1 MLAGKLANVIFKSI
15 ICLCV
20 ILSVSTTLKIT
31 VFRNGHL
38 FFVGL
43 IHQASFNLPS
53 ASFYSLC
60 LSVLQRLCRL
70 IDRLSPGLFQ
80 NSPLYQYL
88 HDLGHTDFE
97 ACPTSK
103 EEEEEE
109 YGLEGDF
116 ASDRERQKT
125 LVSVSVVGFP
135 KLELQRSRCDHRLIY
150 NPRWLKPSG
159 VYLHLKS

>member
-1 MLAGKLANVIFKSI
+1 MDIF
-15 ICLCV
+15 C
-20 ILSVSTTLKIT
+20 
-31 VFRNGHL
+31 FE
-38 FFVGL
+38 GL

-70 IDRLSPGLFQ
+70 IDKLSPGLFQ

-116 ASDRERQKT
+116 TSDRERQKT

-135 KLELQRSRCDHRLIY
+135 KLELQRSQCDHRLIY